1 VTLTCRRCDGYDIE
15 LVDDNG
21 VTMPPGTRIEY
32 YECHHCGHEFRVVL
46 TA

>member
-1 VTLTCRRCDGYDIE
+1 VTLTCHCGSRDIE

-21 VTMPPGTRIEY
+21 VTKPPATRVEY
-32 YECHHCGHEFRVVL
+32 YECHGCGDEFRKVL